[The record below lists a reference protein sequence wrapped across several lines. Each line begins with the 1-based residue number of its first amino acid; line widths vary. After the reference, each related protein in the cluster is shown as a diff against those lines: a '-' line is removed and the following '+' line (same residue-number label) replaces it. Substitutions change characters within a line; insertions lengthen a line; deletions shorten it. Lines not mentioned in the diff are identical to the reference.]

1 MLPAS
6 FKRYKR
12 WNSNVGT
19 LRLGGI
25 CWPAQGKAPTGLEVC
40 LPLLARARLSLA
52 CVSDATP
59 GPLQPKL
66 CYQDLH
72 SALLLDP
79 KHPQAKVLF
88 QMMVDQAQQAH
99 QDAGI
104 LAVQGKLQ
112 HALQRI
118 SSAIENNPLDPILF
132 LFRYWVGRCQTL
144 GTAVWSQESP

>member
-1 MLPAS
+1 MA
-6 FKRYKR
+6 
-12 WNSNVGT
+12 
-19 LRLGGI
+19 
-25 CWPAQGKAPTGLEVC
+25 C
-40 LPLLARARLSLA
+40 LLALKRHHNCLSLVSKEVQCGTTNADVYILRARLHNFF
-52 CVSDATP
+52 
-59 GPLQPKL
+59 QKPKL

-79 KHPQAKVLF
+79 KHPQANVLF

-104 LAVQGKLQ
+104 LAVHGKLQ

-118 SSAIENNPLDPILF
+118 SSAIENNPLDPNLF